1 VEVVK
6 KLGKLGV
13 GYVATLQNKNNGRL
27 SKTEYGCPYDLIKPG
42 TLGS

>member
-13 GYVATLQNKNNGRL
+13 GYVATLQNK
-27 SKTEYGCPYDLIKPG
+27 KMDIY
-42 TLGS
+42 